1 MKTITFENIYNKEK
15 FTCNHKSLQDVRVID
30 GIEYLRVF
38 KFGTQR
44 EVLIRKDSLKKINE
58 NRKVK

>member
-1 MKTITFENIYNKEK
+1 MKTVILENIYNKEK
-15 FTCNHKSLQDVRVID
+15 FTCSNLKDVRMID

-44 EVLIRKDSLKKINE
+44 DVLIRKDTLKKTG
-58 NRKVK
+58 KK